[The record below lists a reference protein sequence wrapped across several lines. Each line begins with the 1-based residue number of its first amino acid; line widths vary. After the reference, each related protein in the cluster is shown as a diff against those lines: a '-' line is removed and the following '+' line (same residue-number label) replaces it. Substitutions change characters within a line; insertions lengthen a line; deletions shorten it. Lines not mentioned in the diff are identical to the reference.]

1 MTLPMTTLRS
11 CITQT
16 EASRLLFAT
25 DVLSQPASE
34 TMRKHDPLLHHQC
47 SRSLPIAC
55 ENDIVVLQGNL
66 DEPYYDWLRS
76 LNLSTEKVVA
86 YNEKTASGPLSD
98 VITTD
103 PTPIQKLLSDQYD
116 YHYLAFYLSDND
128 IACATSLGL
137 PAFGCDEETTKRYFD
152 KLSFKQECE
161 ALGIKT
167 VEGHH
172 HEIDASSPLNEEE
185 MAELVHRLLANY
197 GKVIVRGTDG
207 SAGRS
212 LYTIDNTNVQELYEQ
227 LLDNQDQKVLIEP
240 FLNVVSSPNDQWI
253 ISSSGEIRHL
263 GLSAQLF
270 QGLKHAG
277 NFYGNYYSSRVSDYI
292 SECSSKIVQAMA
304 KGGYRG
310 ILGIDYIVCE
320 EGIFPIENNARMNGS
335 SFALE
340 LFSLLQGR
348 IPEIACWKFYK
359 AKCSVKDFNALKD
372 SAAKFLFDGEKA
384 NSLFPFVTNLI
395 PEKGEFIALL
405 LAEDTYH
412 IDYLQDS
419 LSYIGIHRA

>member
-1 MTLPMTTLRS
+1 MTAPMTTLREGIS
-11 CITQT
+11 SPG
-16 EASRLLFAT
+16 ASRLLFAT

-34 TMRKHDPLLHHQC
+34 AMLKNEPLLHHQC
-47 SRSLPIAC
+47 SRALPIAS
-55 ENDIVVLQGNL
+55 EDDIVVLQGTL
-66 DEPYYDWLRS
+66 DEAYYQWLRS
-76 LNLSTEKVVA
+76 LGLSTEKVIS
-86 YNEKTASGPLSD
+86 YGEQYASGPLSEIIMANPAP
-98 VITTD
+98 ITS
-103 PTPIQKLLSDQYD
+103 LLSGASD
-116 YHYLAFYLSDND
+116 YSYVAFYLSERD
-128 IACATSLGL
+128 IECAHSLGL
-137 PAFGCDEETTKRYFD
+137 HPFGCDEETTKKYFD

-185 MAELVHRLLANY
+185 MAELVHCLLANY

-212 LYTIDNTNVQELYEQ
+212 LYTIDNTNVRDLYEQ
-227 LLDNQDQKVLIEP
+227 IVSNQDRKVLIEP
-240 FLNVVSSPNDQWI
+240 FLNVVSSPNDQWV
-253 ISSSGEIRHL
+253 ISSQGEIRHL

-277 NFYGNYYSSRVSDYI
+277 NFFGNYYSSRVSDYI
-292 SECSSKIVQAMA
+292 HECSSRIVQAMA

-340 LFSLLQGR
+340 LFSLLQQR

-359 AKCSVKDFNALKD
+359 AKCSMKDFTQLKEE
-372 SAAKFLFDGEKA
+372 AGKFLFDGEKA
-384 NSLFPFVTNLI
+384 NSLFPFVTNFI

-419 LSYIGIHRA
+419 LSYLGIHRA